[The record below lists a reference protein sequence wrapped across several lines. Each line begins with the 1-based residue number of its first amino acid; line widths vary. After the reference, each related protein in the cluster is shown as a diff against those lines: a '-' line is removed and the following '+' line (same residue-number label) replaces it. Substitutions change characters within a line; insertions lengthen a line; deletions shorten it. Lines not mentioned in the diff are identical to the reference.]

1 MNFLHNK
8 TAIVTGASKGIGKA
22 ISFDLAK
29 NGCNLFLISRTEKDL
44 EKTTSEI
51 LKIYNVKVHFFSTD
65 IKNFNDVKDTFE
77 KIFNIENKIDILVNN
92 AGITKDN
99 ILARMTEN
107 DWHDVIDINLTGY
120 FNCCKHVI
128 KNMIRNKYGRIINI
142 SSVIGSNGNTGQINY
157 AASKA
162 GLKGLT
168 KSLSKEVGARNITVN
183 SISPGFIETDMTK
196 ELKDSNK
203 KNFLNN
209 ISLKR
214 FGSVD
219 EVAKLVSFIASDD
232 ASYITGQTITIDG
245 GIN

>member
-1 MNFLHNK
+1 MNFLQNK

-44 EKTTSEI
+44 EKTKKEI
-51 LKIYNVKVHFFSTD
+51 LETYNVKVHFFSAD
-65 IKNFNDVKDTFE
+65 IKNFDEVKDIFG

-92 AGITKDN
+92 AGITKDS

-107 DWHDVIDINLTGY
+107 DWQEVIDINLSGY
-120 FNCCKHVI
+120 FNCCKHII

-142 SSVIGSNGNTGQINY
+142 SSIIGSNGNSGQINY

-183 SISPGFIETDMTK
+183 SISPGFIETNMTE

-203 KNFLNN
+203 KKFLSN

-214 FGSVD
+214 FGSPD

-232 ASYITGQTITIDG
+232 SSYITGQTITIDG

>member
-44 EKTTSEI
+44 EKTKSEI

-107 DWHDVIDINLTGY
+107 DWQDVIDINLSGY

>member
-44 EKTTSEI
+44 EKTKSEI

-107 DWHDVIDINLTGY
+107 DWQDVIDINLTGY